1 MPVLAETEYLFIGGS
16 LTALQEGLRLTKEDK
31 RVLIT
36 TKGSCLAPEICDTF
50 FWQTDEK
57 TAEFFPEEIKR
68 GALLQPDEAKK
79 YLENLCEEEKIK
91 LLYGVAFLD
100 CMEQGDGKI
109 ARFAAKG
116 GIFYVKC
123 KKIFL
128 DTKVRQDRG
137 WEYRT
142 LMQRGNNEKFE
153 LLTVTEP
160 QTEKKEQTAEI
171 LSRLQEKAMCAFA
184 RQKKEDASL
193 ILGRFAPLMQSVGET
208 DTDRKLI
215 EWTQSAADNK
225 SEEMISFRTGN
236 GLKAGS
242 ICSIH
247 AKKENCDVLVAGGG
261 TAGALAALHAARGG
275 ARTVLIEPQYVLG
288 GTSTVGGVSTY
299 WFGNRFEDVKEIDRE
314 TNRYME
320 ELGIPRRQGIWSD
333 TDDFH
338 PGVRAW
344 VLQKLCMEAGVEIY
358 YGQVCFGAVCEEK
371 ETGREIVGAVTAGDA
386 GNIVFYGK
394 AFLDATGDGDLA
406 VYAGAD
412 SCYGSERDYITY
424 WASLAQYTG
433 IHTYQNNF
441 STMVV
446 AADPAD
452 MTRFIMQARKR
463 GEHTFDHGRYV
474 SMRESRHI
482 RTKRTLNL
490 RDLMSFRTYSDALY
504 TCYSNYD
511 PKGKLDAD
519 CIYCGVLPPQ
529 VQIQIPLSSLLV
541 CMEDGRQIT
550 GLYVLGKAIGAT
562 HNVFPSIRMQP
573 DLMHQGAVI
582 GSLVAASLSKGL
594 LPEQFSDA
602 ERRSLL
608 KELTDDSLTLPK
620 RRVSVQEAVNHLRAD
635 SRTHWVDVPF
645 TYVEQTQAD
654 SLIVLLA
661 DAKEALACLQER
673 LKKENDDE
681 LRQMLIGFCIWHG
694 CYDEIQE
701 YADRIQKQLADSI
714 LPKRTASTMCA
725 QLLPDHGVMPETVY
739 QLNLLGLSGREEA
752 LPVFEQVL
760 KMLIVQERD
769 YQDIK
774 SGIYHYIEAFAYAA
788 EHSNRKEWIPMLHE
802 LLKLPELKQAADMQE
817 QSSLMTER
825 LWILR
830 LILCRSLVRLSDEKG
845 KRELEEMLTCPCMAI
860 RLSAE
865 KALKEFD
872 MGARTEKI
880 W

>member
-1 MPVLAETEYLFIGGS
+1 MPVLAETEYLFVGDS
-16 LTALQEGLRLTKEDK
+16 LSTLQEGLRLAKEHK
-31 RVLIT
+31 RVLIAV
-36 TKGSCLAPEICDTF
+36 KGSCLAAEICDTF
-50 FWQTDEK
+50 SWQTDEK
-57 TAEFFPEEIKR
+57 TEAFFPKKIRR
-68 GALLQPDEAKK
+68 GSLLQPDETKK
-79 YLENLCEEEKIK
+79 YLENLCDEQKIR
-91 LLYGVAFLD
+91 LLYGVVFLD
-100 CMEQGDGKI
+100 CREREDGKMV
-109 ARFAAKG
+109 RFAAKG
-116 GIFYVKC
+116 GIFCVKC
-123 KKIFL
+123 QKLYLENAEGHEGNLI
-128 DTKVRQDRG
+128 
-137 WEYRT
+137 YRT
-142 LMQRGNNEKFE
+142 LMRRGNDAEFE

-160 QTEKKEQTAEI
+160 KAKETTAKI
-171 LSRLQEKAMCAFA
+171 LSRLQEKAMHTFA
-184 RQKKEDASL
+184 QQKKEDASL
-193 ILGRFAPLMQSVGET
+193 VLGRFAPLMKSAE
-208 DTDRKLI
+208 DTNAERKLT
-215 EWTQSAADNK
+215 EWVQKAEGDKAG
-225 SEEMISFRTGN
+225 EMFSFRTGN
-236 GLKAGS
+236 GWKENS

-247 AKKENCDVLVAGGG
+247 AKKESCDVLVAGGG
-261 TAGALAALHAARGG
+261 TAGALAALHAARNG
-275 ARTVLIEPQYVLG
+275 AKTVLIEPQYVLG

-320 ELGIPRRQGIWSD
+320 KMEMPRRQGIWSD

-358 YGQVCFGAVCEEK
+358 YGQVCFGAVCEE
-371 ETGREIVGAVTAGDA
+371 EEAGRKIVGAVTAGDA
-386 GNIVFYGK
+386 GNIVFYAK

-412 SCYGSERDYITY
+412 SSYGSERDSITY

-452 MTRFIMQARKR
+452 MTRFIIQARKR

-474 SMRESRHI
+474 SMRESRHV
-482 RTKRTLNL
+482 RTKRILDL
-490 RDLMSFRTYSDALY
+490 RDLMSFRTYEDALY

-519 CIYCGVLPPQ
+519 CVYCGMLPPQ

-541 CMEDGRQIT
+541 CMEDGRPIT

-573 DLMHQGAVI
+573 DLMHQGAVM
-582 GSLVAASLSKGL
+582 GGLVAASLSKGV
-594 LPEQFSDA
+594 LPEQLSDE

-608 KELTDDSLTLPK
+608 KELTEDSLTLPK
-620 RRVSVQEAVNHLRAD
+620 GNGNVQEAVNNLRAD

-645 TYVEQTQAD
+645 TYTETMQAD
-654 SLIVLLA
+654 SLTVLLA
-661 DAKEALACLQER
+661 DAKEALPWLQGR
-673 LKKENDDE
+673 LQKEKDDA

-694 CYDEIQE
+694 CYDKIQE
-701 YADRIQKQLADSI
+701 YADRVRKQLTERV
-714 LPKRTASTMCA
+714 LPKRVASAMCA

-739 QLNLLGLSGREEA
+739 QLNLLGLSGKEEA

-760 KMLIVQERD
+760 KILTKQARD

-788 EHSNRKEWIPMLHE
+788 EHSNRKEWLPMLHE
-802 LLKLPELKQAADMQE
+802 LLKLPELKQAATMNE

-825 LWILR
+825 FWILR
-830 LILCRSLVRLSDEKG
+830 LILCRSLVRLSDETG
-845 KRELEEMLTCPCMAI
+845 KRELEEMLVCPCMAI
-860 RLSAE
+860 RLSAK
-865 KALKEFD
+865 KALQEFGK
-872 MGARTEKI
+872 GARTEKI